1 MPITKQQFSQ
11 PCIPCTQPTPLFS
24 LASRPQPSLELL
36 KAYLLENGIT
46 LSMSKKRVK
55 NINFRIKVN
64 QLAVSAPYYATDD
77 EVLKALQ
84 KRLQW
89 VIDNHQQLLDK
100 QHGQKPMITDV
111 AGNQGF
117 MLWGE
122 LQQKQRQK
130 TVTDDERLA
139 IYRRELAQV
148 MPSLFAK
155 WQPIVGKTANEQRI
169 KKMKTRWGSCNIA
182 AKRVWLSVY
191 LPQYPIECTEYMIVH
206 ELCHLHYANHS
217 RDFWAC
223 VSDAMPNYRYWHDL
237 LAGKAGTVEN
247 E

>member
-1 MPITKQQFSQ
+1 MSITKQQFHQASLLSSL
-11 PCIPCTQPTPLFS
+11 PL
-24 LASRPQPSLELL
+24 LAECLL
-36 KAYLLENGIT
+36 ANGIS
-46 LSMSKKRVK
+46 LSITKKRVK

-64 QLAVSAPYYATDD
+64 QLAISAPYYATDA

-89 VIDNHQQLLDK
+89 VIDSHQQLLDK
-100 QHGQKPMITDV
+100 QHGQKPMITDA

-122 LQQKQRQK
+122 WQKKLQQKQKQK

-191 LPQYPIECTEYMIVH
+191 LPQYPIECTEYVIVH

-223 VSDAMPNYRYWHDL
+223 VSDAMPNYRHWHDL
-237 LAGKAGTVEN
+237 LAGKAT
-247 E
+247 